1 MTLADGLSLFANDEG
16 RDWKRTLELEERG
29 QKMVE
34 LAEQFLDCPDVA
46 GQKFDHRLLIDI
58 KAWKGMCMRERMVNA
73 VQNPPAFVW
82 AAFYGAV
89 IGKTD
94 LTKIRA
100 IMGLKG
106 FGASVDEETGMRRA
120 KVASSALRFLYPKEW
135 GVVDWRTLA
144 IRSALRR
151 CNGDVNRAL
160 EAAGQDDA
168 AAMRTHFDLI
178 DEHAVCDEMLAYR
191 QMRTAVPLSRA
202 ADIDM
207 ALFGLSLSVWPL
219 PNI

>member
-94 LTKIRA
+94 VTKIKAISRA
-100 IMGLKG
+100 NLQGSA
-106 FGASVDEETGMRRA
+106 GAR
-120 KVASSALRFLYPKEW
+120 
-135 GVVDWRTLA
+135 
-144 IRSALRR
+144 
-151 CNGDVNRAL
+151 
-160 EAAGQDDA
+160 
-168 AAMRTHFDLI
+168 
-178 DEHAVCDEMLAYR
+178 EMLSSH
-191 QMRTAVPLSRA
+191 P
-202 ADIDM
+202 
-207 ALFGLSLSVWPL
+207 G
-219 PNI
+219 